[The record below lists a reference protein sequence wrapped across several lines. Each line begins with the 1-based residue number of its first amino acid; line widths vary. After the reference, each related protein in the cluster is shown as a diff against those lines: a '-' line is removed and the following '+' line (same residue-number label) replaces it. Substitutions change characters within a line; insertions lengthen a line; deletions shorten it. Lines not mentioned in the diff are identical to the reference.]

1 MEVSTDE
8 AVRIYRRHP
17 GFDPGR
23 IRRRAKAAGIE
34 GVEWRFKEIPEE
46 AKDEKP
52 SFWRRNLCS
61 IDPKA
66 SEEELARFER
76 VTKEHGLETVSVTPY
91 LTTGDLEG
99 TEQVL
104 RVAKRLGART
114 IRVGV
119 PRYDGTQNY
128 NELFDQAVKYLHGV
142 EELAKQYGIK
152 CLVETHHVTI
162 APSAG
167 LAHRL
172 VSGFSPDHIGVLF
185 DPGNMVHE
193 GYENFRMGLEL
204 LGPYL
209 AHVHIKNTGWKRT
222 EQTGRRVAG
231 LDFLLGA
238 GERRHRRLE
247 AGAPRSESRRLRR
260 LSRRGG
266 FQRQVRLQG
275 VAHQLREAGTGLA
288 RGDLKPRIA
297 VSLAG

>member
-1 MEVSTDE
+1 MKLSVFTVVTPDLTPEE
-8 AVRIYRRHP
+8 LAAA
-17 GFDPGR
+17 
-23 IRRRAKAAGIE
+23 AKAAGIE

-222 EQTGRRVAG
+222 EQRADGSQAWTSYWEPVNEGIVDWKQVLRDLKAVG
-231 LDFLLGA
+231 YDGYLGVEDFSGKYGSKELLISYA
-238 GERRHRRLE
+238 K
-247 AGAPRSESRRLRR
+247 
-260 LSRRGG
+260 
-266 FQRQVRLQG
+266 QVR
-275 VAHQLREAGTGLA
+275 AWLA
-288 RGDLKPRIA
+288 EI
-297 VSLAG
+297 

>member
-23 IRRRAKAAGIE
+23 ISRRAKAAGIE

-222 EQTGRRVAG
+222 EQRADGSQAWTSYWEPVNEGIVDWKQVLRDLKAVG
-231 LDFLLGA
+231 YDGYLGVEDFSGKY
-238 GERRHRRLE
+238 G
-247 AGAPRSESRRLRR
+247 SKESLI
-260 LSRRGG
+260 SYAK
-266 FQRQVRLQG
+266 QVR
-275 VAHQLREAGTGLA
+275 AWLA
-288 RGDLKPRIA
+288 EI
-297 VSLAG
+297 